1 MMKRRELITLLSGAA
16 AWPLAARAQQAAVP
30 VIGYLEL
37 GASEGRVYMVTAFRK
52 GLSELGY
59 IEGRNVAIEYR
70 WGNNEIDRLYDL
82 AADLVARRVN
92 VIAVAGGGP
101 SALAAK
107 AATSSI
113 PIVFGTAGDPIQIG
127 LVASLNRPGGN
138 TTGFTTVASE
148 LEGKRLDLL
157 SRIVPGAETIGVLV
171 NPEVPNAVTQLI
183 NLQNAARTLGRQ
195 IRVQN
200 AATEREIDA
209 AFTTLAQERAGA
221 LTVAASLYFFTRLNQ
236 IVTLAA
242 HYSIPT
248 IYQRREFA
256 QAGGLVSYG
265 TDVADTY
272 RQVGIYAGRI
282 LKGEKPADLPVQEIT
297 KIELVIN
304 LKAAKALG
312 LTVPPVLLATADEV
326 IE

>member
-1 MMKRRELITLLSGAA
+1 MRRRDFITLAGGAA
-16 AWPLAARAQQAAVP
+16 AWPLSAKAQQGALPVVGVLYPGSVQGDDQIAVP
-30 VIGYLEL
+30 LRRGL
-37 GASEGRVYMVTAFRK
+37 GETGFIEGQNFR
-52 GLSELGY
+52 
-59 IEGRNVAIEYR
+59 IEGRWAE
-70 WGNNEIDRLYDL
+70 GQFDRYPAL
-82 AADLVARRVN
+82 AADLVRRQ
-92 VIAVAGGGP
+92 VALIVVPGAT
-101 SALAAK
+101 SAALAAK
-107 AATSSI
+107 SASSTI
-113 PIVFGTAGDPIQIG
+113 PIVFLIGDDPIKVG
-127 LVASLNRPGGN
+127 LAASLNRPGGN

-171 NPEVPNAVTQLI
+171 NPEVPNAATQLI

-195 IRVQN
+195 IRVLN

>member
-1 MMKRRELITLLSGAA
+1 MRRRDFITLVGGAA
-16 AWPLAARAQQAAVP
+16 ASPLSAKAQQGALPVVGVLYPGSVQGDDQIAVP
-30 VIGYLEL
+30 LRRGL
-37 GASEGRVYMVTAFRK
+37 GETGFIEGQNFR
-52 GLSELGY
+52 
-59 IEGRNVAIEYR
+59 IEGRWAE
-70 WGNNEIDRLYDL
+70 GQFDRYPAL
-82 AADLVARRVN
+82 AADLVRRQ
-92 VIAVAGGGP
+92 VALIVVPGAT
-101 SALAAK
+101 SAALAAK
-107 AATSSI
+107 SASSTI
-113 PIVFGTAGDPIQIG
+113 PIVFLIGDDPIKVG
-127 LVASLNRPGGN
+127 LAASLNRPGGN

-171 NPEVPNAVTQLI
+171 NPEVPNAATQLI

-195 IRVQN
+195 IRVLN

-265 TDVADTY
+265 TDIAGTF

-312 LTVPPVLLATADEV
+312 LTVPPVLLATVDEV

>member
-1 MMKRRELITLLSGAA
+1 MRRRDFITLAGSAA
-16 AWPLAARAQQAAVP
+16 AWPLSAKAQQGALPVVGVLYPGSVQGDDQIAVP
-30 VIGYLEL
+30 LRRGL
-37 GASEGRVYMVTAFRK
+37 GETGFIEGQNFR
-52 GLSELGY
+52 
-59 IEGRNVAIEYR
+59 IEGRWAE
-70 WGNNEIDRLYDL
+70 GQFDRYPAL
-82 AADLVARRVN
+82 AADLVRRQ
-92 VIAVAGGGP
+92 VALIVVPGAT
-101 SALAAK
+101 SAALAAK
-107 AATSSI
+107 SASSTI
-113 PIVFGTAGDPIQIG
+113 PIVFLIGDDPIKVG
-127 LVASLNRPGGN
+127 LAASLNRPGGN

-171 NPEVPNAVTQLI
+171 NPEVPNAATQLI

-312 LTVPPVLLATADEV
+312 LTVPPVLLATVDEV

>member
-1 MMKRRELITLLSGAA
+1 MMRRREFITLLSGAA
-16 AWPLAARAQQAAVP
+16 AWPLAARAQQGALPVVGVLYPGSVQGDDQIAVP
-30 VIGYLEL
+30 LRWGL
-37 GASEGRVYMVTAFRK
+37 GETGFIEGQNFR
-52 GLSELGY
+52 
-59 IEGRNVAIEYR
+59 IEGRWAE
-70 WGNNEIDRLYDL
+70 GQFDRYPAL
-82 AADLVARRVN
+82 AADLVRRQ
-92 VIAVAGGGP
+92 VALIVVPGAT
-101 SALAAK
+101 SAALAAK
-107 AATSSI
+107 SASSTI
-113 PIVFGTAGDPIQIG
+113 PIVFLIGDDPIKVG
-127 LVASLNRPGGN
+127 LAASLNRPGGN

-171 NPEVPNAVTQLI
+171 NPEVPNAATQLI

-195 IRVQN
+195 IRVLN

>member
-1 MMKRRELITLLSGAA
+1 MRRRDFITLVGGAA
-16 AWPLAARAQQAAVP
+16 ASPLSAKAQQGALPVVGVLYPGSVQGDDQIAVP
-30 VIGYLEL
+30 LRRGL
-37 GASEGRVYMVTAFRK
+37 GETGFIEGQNFR
-52 GLSELGY
+52 
-59 IEGRNVAIEYR
+59 IEGRWAE
-70 WGNNEIDRLYDL
+70 GQFDRYPAL
-82 AADLVARRVN
+82 AADLVRRQ
-92 VIAVAGGGP
+92 VALIVVPGAT
-101 SALAAK
+101 SAALAAK
-107 AATSSI
+107 SASSTI
-113 PIVFGTAGDPIQIG
+113 PIVFLIGDDPIKVG
-127 LVASLNRPGGN
+127 LAASLNRPGGN

-171 NPEVPNAVTQLI
+171 NPEVPNAATQLI

-195 IRVQN
+195 IRVLN

>member
-1 MMKRRELITLLSGAA
+1 MRRRDFITLAGSAA
-16 AWPLAARAQQAAVP
+16 AWPLSAKAQQGALPVVGVLYPGSVQGDDQIAVP
-30 VIGYLEL
+30 LRRGL
-37 GASEGRVYMVTAFRK
+37 GETGFIEGQNFR
-52 GLSELGY
+52 
-59 IEGRNVAIEYR
+59 IEGRWAE
-70 WGNNEIDRLYDL
+70 GQFDRYPAL
-82 AADLVARRVN
+82 AADLVRRQ
-92 VIAVAGGGP
+92 VALIVVPGAT
-101 SALAAK
+101 SAALAAK
-107 AATSSI
+107 SASSTI
-113 PIVFGTAGDPIQIG
+113 PIVFLIGDDPIKVG
-127 LVASLNRPGGN
+127 LAASLNRPGGN

-171 NPEVPNAVTQLI
+171 NPEVPNAATQLI

-195 IRVQN
+195 IRVLN

>member
-1 MMKRRELITLLSGAA
+1 MRRRDFITLAGSAA
-16 AWPLAARAQQAAVP
+16 AWPLSAKAQQGALPVVGVLYPGSVQGDDQIAVP
-30 VIGYLEL
+30 LRRGL
-37 GASEGRVYMVTAFRK
+37 GETGFIEGQNFR
-52 GLSELGY
+52 
-59 IEGRNVAIEYR
+59 IEGRWAE
-70 WGNNEIDRLYDL
+70 GQFDRYPAL
-82 AADLVARRVN
+82 AADLVRRQ
-92 VIAVAGGGP
+92 VALIVVPGAT
-101 SALAAK
+101 SAALAAK
-107 AATSSI
+107 SASSTI
-113 PIVFGTAGDPIQIG
+113 PIVFLIGDDPIKVG
-127 LVASLNRPGGN
+127 LAASLNRPGGN

-157 SRIVPGAETIGVLV
+157 SRIVPGAETIGVLM
-171 NPEVPNAVTQLI
+171 NPEVPNAATQLI

-195 IRVQN
+195 IRVLN

>member
-1 MMKRRELITLLSGAA
+1 MRRRDFITLAGSAA
-16 AWPLAARAQQAAVP
+16 AWPLSAKAQQGALPVVGVLYPGSVQGDDQIAVP
-30 VIGYLEL
+30 LRRGL
-37 GASEGRVYMVTAFRK
+37 GETGFIEGQNFR
-52 GLSELGY
+52 
-59 IEGRNVAIEYR
+59 IEGRWAE
-70 WGNNEIDRLYDL
+70 GHFDRYPAL
-82 AADLVARRVN
+82 AADLVRRQ
-92 VIAVAGGGP
+92 VALIVVPGAT
-101 SALAAK
+101 SAALAAK
-107 AATSSI
+107 SASSTI
-113 PIVFGTAGDPIQIG
+113 PIVFLIGDDPIKVG
-127 LVASLNRPGGN
+127 LAASLNRPGGN

-157 SRIVPGAETIGVLV
+157 SRIVPGAETIGVLM
-171 NPEVPNAVTQLI
+171 NPEVPNAATQLI

-195 IRVQN
+195 IRVLN